1 MPEGHQHDLLLIL
14 ARDLA
19 MHLATAVYLTD
30 SKGRL
35 VFYNERAEDLLG
47 RPFSDARL
55 DERGVMQG
63 DWNVSDLN
71 DEPLP
76 RKHWPINV
84 AIREERPAHG
94 AVRLTGLDGKRRTI
108 AVTAFP
114 LLGISRE
121 LVGTCSIF
129 WEENGAA

>member
-1 MPEGHQHDLLLIL
+1 MPEGHQHDLLLLL

-19 MHLATAVYLTD
+19 MNLATAVLIVD
-30 SKGRL
+30 REGSL

-55 DERGVMQG
+55 DPEKPI
-63 DWNVSDLN
+63 DWEVTGID

-76 RKHWPINV
+76 RERWPLTV
-84 AIREERPAHG
+84 AVRERRPAHG
-94 AVRLTGLDGKRRTI
+94 ALRLTRGERPAF

-114 LLGISRE
+114 LLGVAGD
-121 LVGTCSIF
+121 LVGACSIF
-129 WEENGAA
+129 WEENGER